1 MCNTM
6 TVRGGNMV
14 NGESP
19 VEKYRAAC
27 REAEQEYEQE
37 KAKLWQVY
45 KDKIRK
51 AYDEYLESK

>member
-1 MCNTM
+1 MDS
-6 TVRGGNMV
+6 GK
-14 NGESP
+14 SF
-19 VEKYRAAC
+19 VETYRTAC
-27 REAEQEYEQE
+27 REAEQEYETE